1 MQLVPSISI
10 HDGRTARLIK
20 GDFENEKVFDLSPLD
35 VARQFED
42 AGIIAIHLV
51 DLNGAEIGTI
61 FNYPTLELI
70 SGHTGLKIN
79 YTGGIQ
85 TDGDLL
91 KAFEFGADSI
101 TASTVSVYKPELFK
115 AWMISYGREKIML
128 GADCLNQQIRV
139 GGWLKKTQLDL
150 FEHVA
155 YYYDRGLK
163 YIKTTDISMEGRLE
177 GPPFDLFKRLVAN
190 FPNLCIYARGGVR
203 NMDDIKQLQDTG
215 IFGVIFGSS
224 FYEGRITLNEIS
236 DFIKN
241 NP

>member
-1 MQLVPSISI
+1 M
-10 HDGRTARLIK
+10 
-20 GDFENEKVFDLSPLD
+20 
-35 VARQFED
+35 
-42 AGIIAIHLV
+42 V
-51 DLNGAEIGTI
+51 DLNGAENGTI

-155 YYYDRGLK
+155 YYYDRGLN
-163 YIKTTDISMEGRLE
+163 I
-177 GPPFDLFKRLVAN
+177 
-190 FPNLCIYARGGVR
+190 
-203 NMDDIKQLQDTG
+203 
-215 IFGVIFGSS
+215 
-224 FYEGRITLNEIS
+224 
-236 DFIKN
+236 
-241 NP
+241 